1 MKKTFWNQLTFK
13 AKADV
18 EDQPPKRA
26 TKRKAGSVASQS
38 KVPDEVA
45 PKKRK
50 ADGKKNTVQNFG
62 INPPEHIC
70 DICKKSLA
78 TAKNL
83 RLHISSVHEKKKPF
97 KCNDC
102 EKSFSQKCALKKH
115 TETVHEAKREFDCQ
129 NCKKKLSAKQ
139 HLENHI
145 SIVHEKIKPFS
156 CDTCN
161 RKFGTKLELQRHNNF
176 YHQA

>member
-1 MKKTFWNQLTFK
+1 MTFK

-26 TKRKAGSVASQS
+26 KKRNAGSVASQS
-38 KVPDEVA
+38 KVPDVVA
-45 PKKRK
+45 PKKTK
-50 ADGKKNTVQNFG
+50 TDGKNYTVQNLG
-62 INPPEHIC
+62 INPQHQCNIC
-70 DICKKSLA
+70 EKSLA

-83 RLHISSVHEKKKPF
+83 RLHIRSVHEKKKPF

-102 EKSFSQKCALKKH
+102 KKRFSQKCALKKH
-115 TETVHEAKREFDCQ
+115 TKTVHEEKREFKCQ
-129 NCKKKLSAKQ
+129 HCKKKLSAKQ

-145 SIVHEKIKPFS
+145 LIVHEKVKSFS

-161 RKFGTKLELQRHNNF
+161 RNFGTKEEFRRHNIC